1 MQKIFICLILFLASF
16 EVSYAQ
22 DNSVQENIPQ
32 PNSLQEIVEEP
43 PDVSS
48 TSTSPIFDDKLLLN
62 GYSEKYRAHSKEI
75 LIEMI
80 KDETLT
86 SYKVAAAIRVFREK
100 YADEIFLAEKGGV
113 EKILLRRL
121 HRDDSPFVQVEIM
134 ETLCRLDRYRYFR
147 SMIPGLIQKLDHY
160 NSTVNEIAFAG
171 LEQLLSGSN
180 SHNSR
185 EARIVF
191 NTLRQ
196 VLFLMRKR
204 LAGVKEPNLLLKQK
218 LQLLRWSLKILGTQ
232 EIQRLPKE
240 VINLL

>member
-1 MQKIFICLILFLASF
+1 MKKIIIFIILSF
-16 EVSYAQ
+16 TSFTTSYGQ
-22 DNSVQENIPQ
+22 DNSVRENTPETHSLEDIAQE
-32 PNSLQEIVEEP
+32 SLP
-43 PDVSS
+43 PAVSA
-48 TSTSPIFDDKLLLN
+48 TSPIFDDKLLLD
-62 GYSEKYRAHSKEI
+62 GYSEKYRAYSKDI
-75 LIEMI
+75 LLEMI

-100 YADEIFLAEKGGV
+100 FADELFRAEKGGI

-134 ETLCRLDRYRYFR
+134 HTLCQLDRYRYFR
-147 SMIPGLIQKLDHY
+147 SMVPALIQKLDHY
-160 NSTVNEIAFAG
+160 NSTVNELAYSG
-171 LEQLLSGSN
+171 LEKILSAN
-180 SHNSR
+180 SHNPR

-204 LAGVKEPNLLLKQK
+204 LVGVKEPNSLLKQK
-218 LQLLRWSLKILGTQ
+218 LQLLRWSIKTLGTQ
-232 EIQRLPKE
+232 ELQRLPKE

>member
-1 MQKIFICLILFLASF
+1 MEHL
-16 EVSYAQ
+16 
-22 DNSVQENIPQ
+22 NSNGIQTGIHYPT
-32 PNSLQEIVEEP
+32 PIHLQEAY
-43 PDVSS
+43 S
-48 TSTSPIFDDKLLLN
+48 FLN
-62 GYSEKYRAHSKEI
+62 
-75 LIEMI
+75 
-80 KDETLT
+80 
-86 SYKVAAAIRVFREK
+86 YKKGSFPVAEK

-240 VINLL
+240 VISLL